1 MLGTYTLQHYNT
13 RGITMSNEAN
23 TTVPASTKSKAKKDD
38 FATQVASWKKS
49 ATSARNR
56 SGELLYRAL
65 ETLPQGNVDRIN
77 LLLAALVEVKAY
89 QHDAFVS
96 FVLYVTGGGYS
107 VDGKRFLQPEKSI
120 LSFNVKEVRFS
131 IKRTKGDA
139 EATAAKEQALA
150 QAQAKCGLA
159 GAWWEL
165 ATEKPANPYKIDSL
179 LGAIKKANKEAENLL
194 PADRAMLQSILAAA
208 EAAGYSDK
216 VAVAK

>member
-1 MLGTYTLQHYNT
+1 
-13 RGITMSNEAN
+13 MSNETN
-23 TTVPASTKSKAKKDD
+23 TTVPTSTKSKAKKDD

-49 ATSARNR
+49 ATGARNR

-65 ETLPQGNVDRIN
+65 ETLPQGNVDRLN

-96 FVLYVTGGGYS
+96 FTLYVTGGGYS
-107 VDGKRFLQPEKSI
+107 VDGKRFLQPEKSA
-120 LSFNVKEVRFS
+120 LSFNVQEVRFS

-194 PADRAMLQSILAAA
+194 PADRAMLQAILAAA
-208 EAAGYSDK
+208 EEAGYSDK